1 MTAMYFQATL
11 GPDSTQEHVYSTIAA
26 PLVAQFCNGIDVD
39 LISYGYVRAAMIH
52 NTSLCTALSVNECGR
67 RIYMWGCSCVC
78 ARVHARVC
86 KVL

>member
-1 MTAMYFQATL
+1 MYFQATL
-11 GPDSTQEHVYSTIAA
+11 GPDSTQAHVYRTIAA

-67 RIYMWGCSCVC
+67 CVC

-86 KVL
+86 KVLYMHMHIVIS